1 MSVALTASVK
11 ATDTKSVSSFN
22 HFLEKKSI
30 SSTSHWLKDSGKNNP
45 MSAKFKLFDY
55 EMDDLAKDT
64 LSYCNVFEKFESLG
78 TQEDLLLTTERDV
91 QS

>member
-1 MSVALTASVK
+1 MSDLSHWELGKIYFERKKT
-11 ATDTKSVSSFN
+11 
-22 HFLEKKSI
+22 KSI
-30 SSTSHWLKDSGKNNP
+30 SSTSHWLKNSGKNNP
-45 MSAKFKLFDY
+45 MSAKFKLLDY
-55 EMDDLAKDT
+55 GMDELTKDT

>member
-1 MSVALTASVK
+1 
-11 ATDTKSVSSFN
+11 
-22 HFLEKKSI
+22 
-30 SSTSHWLKDSGKNNP
+30 
-45 MSAKFKLFDY
+45 MSAKFKLLDY

-78 TQEDLLLTTERDV
+78 TQEDLLLTPERDV